1 MVHPEFAANRQPI
14 IVQRLIQLLS
24 SAHHERSRSH
34 HERSRSHHDVT
45 PYLPIST
52 LIPSARYTGSVWG
65 RGTAP
70 RYTSHCVV
78 AHDIELGQC

>member
-24 SAHHERSRSH
+24 SAH